1 MSRQDKHRLIS
12 AGSTFVIMALLFI
25 FMIFCGFTNKIPP
38 DPPKKIVMVELEEF
52 GDGHQGGGNRQAGGS
67 SGEDR
72 TPPTAADETAV
83 NTSQPTTQVRQN
95 THTEVRSNVK
105 QTSTPAQQQ
114 PKVNNNALFKGAPSN
129 GQGTGKDLGAGHQR
143 GNGLGLGTDGSGGN
157 TTGRGLGT
165 GTRKYRGTPNLTVN
179 VDEQPGNRVYV
190 EVDVNGNGDVVGAK
204 VLNNKQYKTTAT
216 VRTQNLCL
224 ERAKTVKYV
233 SNGIAEYRVI
243 VFTF

>member
-1 MSRQDKHRLIS
+1 
-12 AGSTFVIMALLFI
+12 MALLFI
-25 FMIFCGFTNKIPP
+25 YMIFRGFTNKIPP
-38 DPPKKIVMVELEEF
+38 DPPKKIVMVELEDF

-83 NTSQPTTQVRQN
+83 NSSQPTTQVRQN
-95 THTEVRSNVK
+95 THTDARSTVK

-114 PKVNNNALFKGAPSN
+114 HKVNNKALFKGVPSN
-129 GQGTGKDLGAGHQR
+129 GQGTGKDLGSGHR
-143 GNGLGLGTDGSGGN
+143 HGNGLDYGDAGSGGN
-157 TTGRGLGT
+157 TTGHGNGT
-165 GTRKYRGTPNLTVN
+165 GPRAFRGTPNLTIDVN
-179 VDEQPGNRVYV
+179 EQPGNRVYV

>member
-38 DPPKKIVMVELEEF
+38 DPPKKIVMVELEDF

-83 NTSQPTTQVRQN
+83 NSSQPTTQVKQN
-95 THTEVRSNVK
+95 THTDARSNVK

-114 PKVNNNALFKGAPSN
+114 RKVNQNALFKGAPSN
-129 GQGTGKDLGAGHQR
+129 GQGTGKDLGAGHR
-143 GNGLGLGTDGSGGN
+143 HGNGLDYGDAGSGGN
-157 TTGRGLGT
+157 TTGHGQRTGYRAFRGN
-165 GTRKYRGTPNLTVN
+165 PNLTID
-179 VDEQPGNRVYV
+179 VDEQHGNRVYV

-224 ERAKTVKYV
+224 EHAKTVKYV
-233 SNGIAEYRVI
+233 SNGIAEYRSI
-243 VFTF
+243 VYTF